1 MAQYNFTEVV
11 NYNLK
16 NPGVDAFDVLVLA
29 APTVDITNLNTSQL
43 SSTDN
48 TEIFQQN
55 VIVSAQNML
64 SLAKASL
71 EQNKGLR
78 RVVLLEHPPRFD
90 KIDVDPASIKPNLVQ
105 IANATLNQ
113 LWLSSPL
120 KHKISIGC
128 HSLYSNGVGKSHT
141 ERYQNQYTG
150 RYDGVHL
157 YGRTGCD
164 DYTRS
169 LVNIFLSTCLY
180 HNSTKTKTQCGSTQQ
195 DMHINCPQ
203 TKFQNKT
210 IFHPSVKT
218 QNRFSTFNSNMG
230 N

>member
-1 MAQYNFTEVV
+1 MRPTPSSKPSPSGIGPTTSSEPIKSSFNSRQKVLFAGDSVAHTASFRNVESLTNTRIKTVCAYSSVYNDTARWPQYNFTEVV

-105 IANATLNQ
+105 
-113 LWLSSPL
+113 
-120 KHKISIGC
+120 
-128 HSLYSNGVGKSHT
+128 
-141 ERYQNQYTG
+141 
-150 RYDGVHL
+150 
-157 YGRTGCD
+157 
-164 DYTRS
+164 
-169 LVNIFLSTCLY
+169 
-180 HNSTKTKTQCGSTQQ
+180 TQ
-195 DMHINCPQ
+195 PAVA
-203 TKFQNKT
+203 KF
-210 IFHPSVKT
+210 PS
-218 QNRFSTFNSNMG
+218 
-230 N
+230 